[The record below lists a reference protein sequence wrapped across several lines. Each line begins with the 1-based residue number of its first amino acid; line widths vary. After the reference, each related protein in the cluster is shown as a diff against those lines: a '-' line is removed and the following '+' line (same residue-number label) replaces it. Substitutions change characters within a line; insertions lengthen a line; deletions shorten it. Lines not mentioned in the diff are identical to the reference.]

1 MVESARLV
9 ATLEVYA
16 DVINSNFWEVGGLP
30 DLKVRK
36 AVIPAAG
43 LGTRFLPA
51 SKAQPKEM
59 VPVVDKPAIQYV
71 VEEAVRAGLEDILIV
86 IGRGK
91 YAIEDHFDRSWELEG
106 LLDDKGDDDRL
117 EEVRSISDIAEIHY
131 IRQKMPLGL
140 GHAVGVA
147 EQHVGDEPFAVL
159 LGDDLIGEQE
169 NLLADMV
176 DAFNRHQT
184 SVVAAMEVP
193 RPKIE
198 LYGAVAPGEEIEP
211 GLFRLTDIIEKPEP
225 ERAPS
230 NLAVIG
236 RYVLHPEIFSA
247 LRVTEPDAKGEIQL
261 SDAMK
266 RVVDTPDSSG
276 VLAMRFTGKRYDVG
290 EKSGYLRATVELA
303 AAREDLGPGFVE
315 FLREF
320 VADLDGAE
328 GRS

>member
-1 MVESARLV
+1 MR
-9 ATLEVYA
+9 TYQLET
-16 DVINSNFWEVGGLP
+16 SGRSGGLS
-30 DLKVRK
+30 DVKVRK

-71 VEEAVRAGLEDILIV
+71 VEEVVRAAL
-86 IGRGK
+86 
-91 YAIEDHFDRSWELEG
+91 EDHFDRSWELEG
-106 LLDDKGDDDRL
+106 LLTDKGDAERL
-117 EEVRSISDIAEIHY
+117 DQVRAISDMAEIHY

-140 GHAVGVA
+140 GHAISVA

-169 NLLADMV
+169 NLLGDMA

-184 SVVAAMEVP
+184 SVIAAMEVP
-193 RPKIE
+193 LPKIK
-198 LYGAVAPGEEIEP
+198 LYGAVAPGEEVEP
-211 GLFRLTDIIEKPEP
+211 GLFRLTDIVEKPDP

-236 RYVLHPEIFSA
+236 RYVLHPEIFTA
-247 LRVTEPDAKGEIQL
+247 LRATEPDAKGEIQL
-261 SDAMK
+261 SDALK
-266 RVVDTPDSSG
+266 RVVDTDGAQG
-276 VLAMRFTGKRYDVG
+276 VLAQRFTGKRYDVG

-303 AAREDLGPGFVE
+303 AAREDLGPDFVD

-320 VADLDGAE
+320 LTSLDGAE
-328 GRS
+328 GGS